1 MGKFETH
8 NGRLI
13 GIDTNVIARYIVQDD
28 HQQADIAAAFLESLN
43 ESQQGY
49 ISVIVLVELVWLLK
63 RGYKQPKGT
72 IIDVIYKLVH
82 TDYIQIENKKLVLQA
97 LTLFQNTSS
106 DFADALIATLNAE
119 AGCDYSVTFDKGA
132 AKHSGMTML
141 S

>member
-1 MGKFETH
+1 MGKSE
-8 NGRLI
+8 GYSGYLI
-13 GIDTNVIARYIVQDD
+13 GIDTNVIARYVVQDD
-28 HQQADIAAAFLESLN
+28 RQQADIATAFLESLD

-63 RGYKQPKGT
+63 RGYKQPKAT

-82 TDYIQIENKKLVLQA
+82 TDYIQIENKKQVLQA
-97 LTLFQNTSS
+97 LTLFQNTSA
-106 DFADALIATLNAE
+106 DFADALIATQNAE

-132 AKHSGMTML
+132 AKHSGMTIL